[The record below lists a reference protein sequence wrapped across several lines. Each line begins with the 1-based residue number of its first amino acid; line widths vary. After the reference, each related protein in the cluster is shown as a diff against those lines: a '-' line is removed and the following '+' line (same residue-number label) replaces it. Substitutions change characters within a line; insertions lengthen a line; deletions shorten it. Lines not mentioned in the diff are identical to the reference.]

1 MPILICPECGAENPL
16 MAERC
21 QDCDASLLDVAPSPS
36 IASQL
41 VEQEDLDLFPQEEH
55 DLPDLLNALKQDAD
69 IEADDQAVDDF
80 TNPSEESPV
89 SDNALAGR
97 NPPDWLT
104 RIRQRADQEKDS
116 VGEVTQDITHAQH
129 KAEDKGGE
137 DLNYGFE
144 SWIQRLRD
152 QARDDAAGENLQTG
166 NLSESSSDEEGGAA
180 WLSKVR
186 KAHGIIPEADGGEDS
201 RLGDRE
207 GDSLLQWLVE
217 LENGGEKSIPLH
229 DEESVGD
236 SGRVWRMGRLHP
248 IAGKTDLDDTQEV
261 FTEELRYEAPELS
274 VSHEEQAQADQLTAV
289 IVDERATRPAR
300 KANQRSFTWVLRL
313 VVSGLV
319 IAGVVFSL
327 FFSSNANLPEGLLQP
342 QNDALLTWVEA
353 LPEDASILVVF
364 DYSAGYSSE
373 IKLAVMSVLSE
384 MVQKDTAFTT
394 ISSSIS
400 GTLLAEQMFSQFE
413 SEEGLDVKDLGY
425 FPLAVYG
432 AYSLA
437 IQAGS
442 DPDIASPAG
451 MDFEFPMDG
460 YEGILILSDSYEGA
474 RVWIEQ
480 LSALMPDAV
489 LNLLVTAQAGPMLLP
504 YWESGQVTGMVSG
517 VSEAA
522 GVDAALLDGTSV
534 ARYWRAYQTGILML
548 IALMVIGV
556 IFAIDRTANDE
567 RRGAA

>member
-21 QDCDASLLDVAPSPS
+21 QECDASLLDVAPSPS
-36 IASQL
+36 ITPQPF
-41 VEQEDLDLFPQEEH
+41 EQEDLDIFPQEEH
-55 DLPDLLNALKQDAD
+55 DLLDLLNALKQDAD
-69 IEADDQAVDDF
+69 NEDDDQASND
-80 TNPSEESPV
+80 
-89 SDNALAGR
+89 ALAGG
-97 NPPDWLT
+97 NSPDWLT

-116 VGEVTQDITHAQH
+116 VGEVTQDIIHAQH
-129 KAEDKGGE
+129 KAEEKGGE

-144 SWIQRLRD
+144 SWIQKLRD

-186 KAHGIIPEADGGEDS
+186 KAHGVIPEVDGGEDS
-201 RLGDRE
+201 RLEDRE

-217 LENGGEKSIPLH
+217 LEDGGEKSIPLH
-229 DEESVGD
+229 DVESVGD
-236 SGRVWRMGRLHP
+236 SGRVRRVGRLHS
-248 IAGKTDLDDTQEV
+248 IAGKMDLDDTQEV
-261 FTEELRYEAPELS
+261 FTEELRYETPELS
-274 VSHEEQAQADQLTAV
+274 ISHEEQAQADQLTAV
-289 IVDERATRPAR
+289 IVDERAARPAR
-300 KANQRSFTWVLRL
+300 KANQRSFAWVGRL
-313 VVSGLV
+313 IVSGLV

-327 FFSSNANLPEGLLQP
+327 FFSSDANLPEGLLQP

-364 DYSAGYSSE
+364 DYCAGYSSE
-373 IKLAVMSVLSE
+373 IKLAVMPVLSE
-384 MVQKDTAFTT
+384 LVQKDAAFTT

-425 FPLAVYG
+425 FPMAVYG

-437 IQAGS
+437 IQTGS
-442 DPDIASPAG
+442 DPDIVSQEG
-451 MDFEFPMDG
+451 MSFEFSMDG
-460 YEGILILSDSYEGA
+460 YEGILILSESYEGA

-480 LSALMPDAV
+480 LSVLMPDAV

-522 GVDAALLDGTSV
+522 GVEAALLDGTSV

-556 IFAIDRTANDE
+556 IFAIDRTANNE

>member
-21 QDCDASLLDVAPSPS
+21 QECDASLLDVAPSPS
-36 IASQL
+36 IDPQPF
-41 VEQEDLDLFPQEEH
+41 EQEDLDLFPQEEH
-55 DLPDLLNALKQDAD
+55 DLPDLLNALKQDVDNEDDGQA
-69 IEADDQAVDDF
+69 ADDF
-80 TNPSEESPV
+80 PNTSEESPV
-89 SDNALAGR
+89 SDNDLGGE

-104 RIRQRADQEKDS
+104 RIRQRSDQEKDS
-116 VGEVTQDITHAQH
+116 VGEVTQDIAHAQQ
-129 KAEDKGGE
+129 KVEDKGG
-137 DLNYGFE
+137 DDINSGFK
-144 SWIQRLRD
+144 SWIQKLRD
-152 QARDDAAGENLQTG
+152 QARDDAAGENLQKG
-166 NLSESSSDEEGGAA
+166 NLSESSPDEEGGTA

-186 KAHGIIPEADGGEDS
+186 KAHGVLPEADSGEDS
-201 RLGDRE
+201 RLEDRE
-207 GDSLLQWLVE
+207 GDNLLQWLVE
-217 LENGGEKSIPLH
+217 LEDGGDKSIPLH
-229 DEESVGD
+229 DEGSAD
-236 SGRVWRMGRLHP
+236 DTGRVRSVGRLHP
-248 IAGKTDLDDTQEV
+248 IAGKMDLDDTQEV
-261 FTEELRYEAPELS
+261 FTEELHYEAPELS

-300 KANQRSFTWVLRL
+300 QAKQRSFAWVLRMI
-313 VVSGLV
+313 VSGLV
-319 IAGVVFSL
+319 MAGIVFSL
-327 FFSSNANLPEGLLQP
+327 FFSSDATLPEGLLQP

-373 IKLAVMSVLSE
+373 IKLAVMPVLRE
-384 MVQKDTAFTT
+384 IVQKEAAFTT

-413 SEEGLDVKDLGY
+413 SEDGLDVKDLGY
-425 FPLAVYG
+425 FPMAVYG

-437 IQAGS
+437 IQTGS
-442 DPDIASPAG
+442 DLDIAFPA
-451 MDFEFPMDG
+451 DG

-489 LNLLVTAQAGPMLLP
+489 LNLLVTAQAGPMLVP

-522 GVDAALLDGTSV
+522 GVEAALLDGTAI
-534 ARYWRAYQTGILML
+534 ARYWRAYQAGILML

-556 IFAIDRTANDE
+556 IFGIDRTANDE
-567 RRGAA
+567 QRGAA